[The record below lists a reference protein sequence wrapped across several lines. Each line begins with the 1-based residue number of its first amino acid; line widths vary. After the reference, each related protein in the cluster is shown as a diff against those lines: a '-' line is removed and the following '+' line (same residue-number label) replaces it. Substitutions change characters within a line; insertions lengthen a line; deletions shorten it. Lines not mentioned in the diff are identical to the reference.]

1 MQNDWKNI
9 RKLELLDNFPEAF
22 LKKELLK
29 PCCLFLSM
37 MPGVPEQLKEYIYLP
52 TPHLSPLLMLT
63 SVQILITTLPQIVP
77 CQI

>member
-1 MQNDWKNI
+1 MT
-9 RKLELLDNFPEAF
+9 
-22 LKKELLK
+22 
-29 PCCLFLSM
+29 
-37 MPGVPEQLKEYIYLP
+37 PGVPEQLKEYIYLP